1 MKHYRILEKRNISK
15 LGSIYMIQYLKPL
28 FFGLYYWKTIYYNSD
43 NMYIKYEDALNQV
56 KNIIKKEDYDTATNV
71 YHYVDAYKIF
81 KSVKETQKIIS
92 KK

>member
-1 MKHYRILEKRNISK
+1 MNHYRILETKNNK
-15 LGSIYMIQYLKPL
+15 QYTIQYLKPL
-28 FFGLYYWKTIYYNSD
+28 FFGLSYWKYLD
-43 NMYIKYEDALNQV
+43 NKTYRKYEDALNGV
-56 KNIIKKEDYDTATNV
+56 KKVITQSDYETKTIG